1 MIEMLID
8 GRHVDLAPDTDVTL
22 EYVSNVLGEPGKIQL
37 SRSYTVKLPRTRRN
51 TEVLDDPGT
60 LGHASTKLRRFLPAR
75 FYRNGIDLIGEAQA
89 YMLRSTPDGY
99 EVALVWN
106 TLEALQALSQSDKTL
121 NDLQGLPVLKWVG
134 SDGSSP
140 NYAAEG
146 TAGDSAFFA
155 RYESGLGA
163 YRYPDVNAATHPC
176 IRLSALLD
184 LVLTEAGVPYE
195 ISADASA
202 LRETVLLAAP
212 GHKPSRA
219 MDISSGS
226 AKYSGVF
233 FDGAL
238 YAGRSLCPL
247 IYERYDGTDGAWSDG
262 WDPVQGITSEGPAFF
277 RSDSDRHLVRLNLQA
292 PAGLDMSGCKL
303 VIVAE
308 DRSAGIANAERAE
321 LATFYFSESGG
332 AYHLTADAEIQ
343 LSSWPLYYLALS
355 GDWPEVNL
363 TEFTAFDP
371 ALPIV
376 AANCVHE
383 TISITNDN
391 RFPLAGNLPDI
402 KQWDFVASC
411 LALFGLVPVIQSG
424 KLYLHSYDQTL
435 AKANASDWTAKV
447 DMSRLGRPEDLS
459 YALDG
464 WARSKTITYQPED
477 PLPFDPTVRIEV
489 DDQTL
494 PVSAE
499 YYALPYAASL
509 QGNAV
514 HYEVTEKG
522 GVLETEDVDITPR
535 IFKTE
540 AGEDGTLRLVFT
552 DDLRGDGLAQRHYAA
567 LQKVVRRPALV
578 TVAVRLNELDLAQ
591 LDMRR
596 PVYLGQYGQYFA
608 IIKIQTS
615 DTDLCKVELIQIP

>member
-219 MDISSGS
+219 MEISSGLKLAQAQTMTNGTLIFKGGTAGWDS
-226 AKYSGVF
+226 APAPSTYGSNLFETGGAENHLVMLRLRAPQDVSMEGAAVSITGVTVDGNIVADQDALAKVF
-233 FDGAL
+233 FSRD
-238 YAGRSLCPL
+238 
-247 IYERYDGTDGAWSDG
+247 
-262 WDPVQGITSEGPAFF
+262 
-277 RSDSDRHLVRLNLQA
+277 
-292 PAGLDMSGCKL
+292 
-303 VIVAE
+303 
-308 DRSAGIANAERAE
+308 
-321 LATFYFSESGG
+321 ESGW
-332 AYHLTADAEIQ
+332 Y
-343 LSSWPLYYLALS
+343 LSEDVEVPTKAWPNIAVVLS
-355 GDWPEVNL
+355 G
-363 TEFTAFDP
+363 FTGGAVTFERIGSEP
-371 ALPIV
+371 ALTLIR
-376 AANCVHE
+376 VHE
-383 TISITNDN
+383 TISIANDN

-435 AKANASDWTAKV
+435 VKANASDWTAKV

-464 WARSKTITYQPED
+464 WARSKIITYQPED
-477 PLPFDPTVRIEV
+477 QLPFDPTVRIEV
-489 DDQTL
+489 EDQTL

-514 HYEVTEKG
+514 HYEVTEKDG
-522 GVLETEDVDITPR
+522 ILETEDVDITPR

-540 AGEDGTLRLVFT
+540 AGEDGILRLVFT

-591 LDMRR
+591 LDMRH